1 MEDAAAKAARH
12 GEAPLRE
19 KLRREDLVVTCNYL
33 GVAVTGY
40 TLKLRGPTIIFY
52 HNYFR
57 FKWESFCVFE
67 VMRRRRYLP
76 FPSSP
81 RTLQEIEVTRLSVCV
96 ATAVESQLRFP
107 TAVESQTCLS
117 VCVPTAVES
126 QALSGRIKH
135 SESLI
140 YPY

>member
-1 MEDAAAKAARH
+1 MISKVSPARAF
-12 GEAPLRE
+12 GLISENVVLISKVSPARALGLLSENVILISKVSPARAFG
-19 KLRREDLVVTCNYL
+19 LVSGN
-33 GVAVTGY
+33 AV
-40 TLKLRGPTIIFY
+40 LISKVRGARPPI
-52 HNYFR
+52 
-57 FKWESFCVFE
+57 
-67 VMRRRRYLP
+67 YLP

>member
-1 MEDAAAKAARH
+1 M
-12 GEAPLRE
+12 
-19 KLRREDLVVTCNYL
+19 
-33 GVAVTGY
+33 
-40 TLKLRGPTIIFY
+40 
-52 HNYFR
+52 
-57 FKWESFCVFE
+57 FE
-67 VMRRRRYLP
+67 VMRRRRYLPFPSSPRTLQEIEVTRLSVCVATAVESQLRFPTVRLPLKLERGARPPIYLP

-126 QALSGRIKH
+126 QALSGQIKH

>member
-1 MEDAAAKAARH
+1 MKLYIRVITKYKFCTSTQS
-12 GEAPLRE
+12 R
-19 KLRREDLVVTCNYL
+19 LRRRERRTFANGRLRSL
-33 GVAVTGY
+33 TGTLTDQRVPTHFFY
-40 TLKLRGPTIIFY
+40 AHFLSIRLPLKLERGARPPI
-52 HNYFR
+52 
-57 FKWESFCVFE
+57 
-67 VMRRRRYLP
+67 YLP

-117 VCVPTAVES
+117 VCVPAAVES